1 MQASQESLVN
11 ALESIHSLLEES
23 ETRLKAARESLAD
36 SNANNR
42 KHFRPGEKPSA
53 AATQDAPQTPAS
65 ANAPAAEELSVPVLE
80 DIVVPGSGTKSG
92 PEPLPLFAEPPLR
105 QENTHSANEPPPPAA
120 TVQERIES
128 LRAEMEQRLKEL
140 LAQHRAEI
148 EAELNAELER
158 RLAQILA
165 GEAATPEE
173 GGGKA

>member
-42 KHFRPGEKPSA
+42 KHFRPGEEHSA
-53 AATQDAPQTPAS
+53 AAPREEAKTPAS
-65 ANAPAAEELSVPVLE
+65 ANEPAAEELSVPVLE
-80 DIVVPGSGTKSG
+80 DIVVPGSQIKSG

-105 QENTHSANEPPPPAA
+105 QEDAHSANEPQPMA
-120 TVQERIES
+120 TVQEQIES

-158 RLAQILA
+158 RLTQILA
-165 GEAATPEE
+165 GEAAMPEE
-173 GGGKA
+173 GGGKT